1 MDVRLLKNVR
11 AVLAAVARRQKPNV
25 IDISKVIR
33 GAEISVPLIVL
44 KSLKYFFKKSLFF
57 IKNMYNILY
66 TLKRQEGLNEI

>member
-25 IDISKVIR
+25 IDMAKVR
-33 GAEISVPLIVL
+33 TGAEISAPLVVL
-44 KSLKYFFKKSLFF
+44 KSFKYFFKKSLFF
-57 IKNMYNILY
+57 TKNMYNILY